1 MISKTLLIALGVT
14 TMSNLETEINE
25 LQSTVQHLVE
35 KDKSKDKI
43 IDELQSKVADQSETI
58 ENQSETIEDLEAR
71 VDELESDR
79 ETDRKAR
86 AEDRKRLSDVESTIE
101 EADFGSDTPGVSGD
115 NAPIQT
121 GDLTPI
127 EQIARSGDVDDITSS
142 ASIQRAVSIF
152 KNLKKWGRKTPKGI
166 VLRPADKPLSLLEA
180 DRDEDLAW
188 KQYYRAVKQIEK
200 LSKGAATFFDSD
212 RHGKTLV
219 LHQQSDVYDRVT
231 SGTLTP
237 SSASATV

>member
-1 MISKTLLIALGVT
+1 MT
-14 TMSNLETEINE
+14 TETNNVEVGIEDKKSMQNE
-25 LQSTVQHLVE
+25 
-35 KDKSKDKI
+35 
-43 IDELQSKVADQSETI
+43 IDELRSTVEYLVERDESKDEKIEDLQSNLDDKSETI
-58 ENQSETIEDLEAR
+58 DELKAR

-79 ETDRKAR
+79 ETDRRER

-101 EADFGSDTPGVSGD
+101 EADFGDDTPGVSG
-115 NAPIQT
+115 NNTALQT

-127 EQIARSGDVDDITSS
+127 EQIARGGDVEDITSS
-142 ASIQRAVSIF
+142 TSIQRAVSIF
-152 KNLKKWGRKTPKGI
+152 KNIKKWGRKTPKGI
-166 VLRPADKPLSLLEA
+166 VLRPADKPLTLLEA

-219 LHQQSDVYDRVT
+219 LHKQSEVYDRVV

>member
-1 MISKTLLIALGVT
+1 
-14 TMSNLETEINE
+14 MSAKNKNVEERVAKLEEI
-25 LQSTVQHLVE
+25 
-35 KDKSKDKI
+35 
-43 IDELQSKVADQSETI
+43 VADQSETI
-58 ENQSETIEDLEAR
+58 EDQSETISDQSETIEDLEAR

-79 ETDRKAR
+79 ELDRKER
-86 AEDRKRLSDVESTIE
+86 AEDRKRLSEVESTIE
-101 EADFGSDTPGVSGD
+101 EADFGDDTPGVSGD

-142 ASIQRAVSIF
+142 TSIQRAVSIF

-219 LHQQSDVYDRVT
+219 LHEQSDVYDRVT

>member
-1 MISKTLLIALGVT
+1 
-14 TMSNLETEINE
+14 MSNLEQHVDE
-25 LQSTVQHLVE
+25 LQSTVQHLVK

-43 IDELQSKVADQSETI
+43 IEELQSKVADQSEMI
-58 ENQSETIEDLEAR
+58 VDQSETIEDLESK

-79 ETDRKAR
+79 ELDRRER
-86 AEDRKRLSDVESTIE
+86 AEDRKRLSKVEDTIE
-101 EADFGSDTPGVSGD
+101 EDNFGDDTQGVATD
-115 NAPIQT
+115 
-121 GDLTPI
+121 DLTPI
-127 EQIARSGDVDDITSS
+127 EQIALSNDVEGITSS

-152 KNLKKWGRKTPKGI
+152 KNLKKWGKKTPKGI

-212 RHGKTLV
+212 RHGKMLV
-219 LHQQSDVYDRVT
+219 LHAQSDVYDRVT
-231 SGTLTP
+231 GGTLTP